1 MTLSAMLRLFE
12 RAPEPAHL
20 DVAHCGEVYRIAV
33 KRSAQS
39 RRFTL
44 RIRAASRDAL
54 LTMPERA
61 SMRAAREFA
70 ERHSAWIGARLARL
84 PRPVAFEPGEVLPL
98 RGVDHAIVHKAGA
111 RGVAW
116 IGQGQGGPL
125 ICVAGER
132 PHVSRRVADFLKR
145 EARKDIETAVAR
157 YARTIGVKPKSLAV
171 RDTVSRW
178 GSCSSEGRL
187 SFSWRLIL
195 APPFVLDYL
204 AAHEVTHMVHL
215 NHSEKYWTLL
225 GRICPETNRAEG
237 WLKAHGASLHR
248 FGAE

>member
-98 RGVDHAIVHKAGA
+98 RGVDHAIVHRVGRAGRRLDRPGSERPADLRRGRASACLPQGRRLPEARGAEGHRNGGRPLCADDRRQAEKPRGARHGEPLGLVFLGRAPELLLASHPRAALRARLSGRARGHPYGAPQPFREILDARSAASARRRTARKAG
-111 RGVAW
+111 
-116 IGQGQGGPL
+116 
-125 ICVAGER
+125 
-132 PHVSRRVADFLKR
+132 
-145 EARKDIETAVAR
+145 
-157 YARTIGVKPKSLAV
+157 
-171 RDTVSRW
+171 
-178 GSCSSEGRL
+178 
-187 SFSWRLIL
+187 
-195 APPFVLDYL
+195 
-204 AAHEVTHMVHL
+204 
-215 NHSEKYWTLL
+215 
-225 GRICPETNRAEG
+225 
-237 WLKAHGASLHR
+237 
-248 FGAE
+248 

>member
-1 MTLSAMLRLFE
+1 MTIPSLLRLFE

-20 DVAHCGEVYRIAV
+20 DVAHSGEVFRIAIR
-33 KRSAQS
+33 RSPQS

-44 RIRAASRDAL
+44 RIRAATRDAL
-54 LTMPERA
+54 LTMPERG
-61 SMRAAREFA
+61 SMKVAREFA
-70 ERHSAWIGARLARL
+70 ERHAAWIGARLARL
-84 PRPVAFEPGEVLPL
+84 PRPVAFVAGAHAPL
-98 RGVDHAIVHKAGA
+98 RGIDHLIVHWPRA

-116 IGQGQGGPL
+116 IAQGERGPL
-125 ICVAGER
+125 ICVAGEA

-145 EARKDIETAVAR
+145 EARKDIEAAVVR
-157 YARTIGVKPKSLAV
+157 YARALGVRPKSLAV

-195 APPFVLDYL
+195 APPYVLDYL

-215 NHSEKYWTLL
+215 NHSAKFWTTLR
-225 GRICPETNRAEG
+225 RICPDTDRGEA
-237 WLKAHGASLHR
+237 WLKTHGASLHR
-248 FGAE
+248 YGAE